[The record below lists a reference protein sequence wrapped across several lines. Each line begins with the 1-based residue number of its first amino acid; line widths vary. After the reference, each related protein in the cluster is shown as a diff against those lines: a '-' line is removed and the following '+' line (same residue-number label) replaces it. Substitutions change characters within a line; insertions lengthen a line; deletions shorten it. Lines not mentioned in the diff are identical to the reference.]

1 MGKGIEG
8 YGEIQNSRLKSI
20 DSTLREI
27 REMLTKIL
35 NRLPE
40 QRIKEKKTLLKD

>member
-1 MGKGIEG
+1 MGKGVEG
-8 YGEIQNSRLKSI
+8 YGEVQNSRLKSI
-20 DSTLREI
+20 DSSLREI
-27 REMLTKIL
+27 KDLLTKIL